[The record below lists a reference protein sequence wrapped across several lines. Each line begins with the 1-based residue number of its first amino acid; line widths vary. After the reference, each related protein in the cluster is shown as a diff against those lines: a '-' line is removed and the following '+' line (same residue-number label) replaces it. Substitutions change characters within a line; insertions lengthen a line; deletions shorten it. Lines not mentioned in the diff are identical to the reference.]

1 VTNDPRCYIPN
12 SILRCQRDQ
21 EFPNFFLSLT
31 DYRNNYFLSSDPKDI
46 IHFYEG
52 FENREELIDWMK
64 ERPKGSCEI
73 KEVEGEKDVVV
84 VIPTADFEAEYA
96 KRCREEIFK
105 GLHIIFVVSGI
116 GNNYFNIAHNS
127 NIGIKKAMEYSPKW
141 IVVSNDDMFKI
152 DDTSVLLNALR
163 RKDEN
168 VLKSVFTHPSKYH
181 SIPVCN
187 GRPRIIVGSLGEFL
201 YLFLTRK
208 INVQIYLFTKKIAR
222 RFNAK
227 WFFAPNKDLYR
238 KIFYSETR
246 CYVLTSDFSILSGK
260 WAKELN
266 GEIFDET
273 YLNGVEDWD
282 LSLQICGERKDY
294 DFIDYRIGDLVG
306 GTIGGYVDNR
316 TLRDS
321 ANMIYFDSRVNE
333 NFSRKVTT
341 KF

>member
-1 VTNDPRCYIPN
+1 MKEQKCSLFTNYSKEERSDLFFSTTWC
-12 SILRCQRDQ
+12 RDRL
-21 EFPNFFLSLT
+21 F
-31 DYRNNYFLSSDPKDI
+31 SSENKEDI
-46 IHFYEG
+46 MKVYDTFHS
-52 FENREELIDWMK
+52 RDELIQWMK
-64 ERPKGSCEI
+64 ERPKGRVKIFEI
-73 KEVEGEKDVVV
+73 DGNKEVVV
-84 VIPTADFEAEYA
+84 VIPTADFEGRYA
-96 KRCREEIFK
+96 KECRQSIFK
-105 GLHIIFVVSGI
+105 GLQIIFVESGYPKDP
-116 GNNYFNIAHNS
+116 YFNYSYSCNT
-127 NIGIKKAMEYSPKW
+127 GIKRALKYNPKW

-163 RKDEN
+163 GKDEN

-208 INVQIYLFTKKIAR
+208 INMQIYLFTKKIAR